1 MFRPGRVF
9 LPPEVLK
16 GQRGDEAGLDETSI
30 KRVEGESSLIISP
43 RSAFIL
49 IPSRRDR
56 YPILSNVPFFV
67 EISLPSFSFV
77 FSRFK
82 NRGIV

>member
-30 KRVEGESSLIISP
+30 KRVEGESSLIISSVSSL
-43 RSAFIL
+43 RVYLNS
-49 IPSRRDR
+49 IPAG
-56 YPILSNVPFFV
+56 
-67 EISLPSFSFV
+67 SLPDIIQRSV
-77 FSRFK
+77 LR
-82 NRGIV
+82 